1 MALLGG
7 GAEGPSEEGGG
18 RKIMAAAAAGV
29 WWELRCGLV
38 DGQGRPINETTGGD
52 RGRGSGEE
60 EGGAARASCGE
71 AVRGPR
77 AVVVVDKVQ
86 TGFLGAT
93 LSSFGITGEEW

>member
-1 MALLGG
+1 
-7 GAEGPSEEGGG
+7 
-18 RKIMAAAAAGV
+18 MAAAAAAGG

-38 DGQGRPINETTGGD
+38 DGQGRPINETADGG
-52 RGRGSGEE
+52 GGGGEE
-60 EGGAARASCGE
+60 EGGIAARASCGE

-93 LSSFGITGEEW
+93 LSSFGITGEEGCGWA